1 MKLMDFLKKQE
12 ESDIQF
18 EEDVIDVL
26 RKEMLEQT
34 YNRAYLFYGER
45 EKREVV
51 DGDNITYL
59 HSECFLSD
67 NKYPIAIQ
75 NFIRLTGENIN
86 GEKLRVKRAHVCGVG
101 KQKSTI
107 FYVEDNGV
115 EYSISYKDCLDE
127 NWLKDHYLSGAEII
141 QANDRYNFFKKKQQL
156 EKIAKQK
163 QMKKQ
168 AEKDCEALGQK

>member
-59 HSECFLSD
+59 HS
-67 NKYPIAIQ
+67 
-75 NFIRLTGENIN
+75 
-86 GEKLRVKRAHVCGVG
+86 
-101 KQKSTI
+101 
-107 FYVEDNGV
+107 
-115 EYSISYKDCLDE
+115 DCL
-127 NWLKDHYLSGAEII
+127 H
-141 QANDRYNFFKKKQQL
+141 
-156 EKIAKQK
+156 
-163 QMKKQ
+163 
-168 AEKDCEALGQK
+168 